1 MEEIGAG
8 FTPFTSP
15 MNASDAPD
23 EDPLKSVQDD
33 KDDKTCSVLTGN
45 TSLLVT
51 QFEGLKGSFGAGAN
65 SFEETVGNF
74 IDDETFNEDDDNL
87 SLPPPPPPRPA
98 PVPPLLVASAPRSPQ
113 KRKSKTTTKSP
124 CSVRATGDSCLME
137 KVADLREGEASTC
150 HGAEE
155 DICATLSSPAVSKPR
170 TTILSTRIQEEV
182 CIKDS
187 LREEYSIGDDMQN
200 MNTTVVKVHNLGENF
215 DLIFASCSPEADD
228 EDEYNSS
235 GPGAEKFPQVSTS
248 ENDSDAFEDEYDS
261 SGPVAVKLPQM
272 STSENDSD
280 AFEDEYDSSGP
291 AAVKLPQVSTSEND
305 SDAFEDEYD
314 SSGPGAE
321 KIPQVSTSESQCST
335 TLNNS
340 LGYISD
346 ISDDCFLDKRDKLQ
360 PRLPTTNNT
369 VVGSAKVTKRAAD
382 VGVRRLLFF
391 KKRLLWVLAFLLV
404 LLMWILLGQL
414 VNIKHGESGKPEY
427 SSETVD
433 ATEHPTLVP
442 AMNPTLIPAIIDVA
456 AGPDSFVPNNKGN
469 EDAFSEGVDPSVD
482 PDTFDANDDAGDSK
496 MSGVFDEEESAT
508 KDPTVSPVKMPSM
521 QPIIKPNMSPTM
533 SPTMNPTT
541 LAPTSHPTTRAPTLN
556 PTKSPKQG
564 KTFPPTKSPTKKNR
578 RTSSPT
584 KSPTRKNRRTSSP
597 TKSPTRKNRRTSSP
611 TKPLTANGSNGTE
624 EEAGSSQLQF
634 APGDLTRTKHGVLL
648 SRGLDIR
655 ILATSE
661 KRIAF
666 DNGQKSD
673 KPFILSPDAGATFP
687 VRSSATKN
695 AGGWVCKWTFQGF
708 LFVCLFV
715 CFR

>member
-33 KDDKTCSVLTGN
+33 KDDKACSVRTGN
-45 TSLLVT
+45 TSILVT

-98 PVPPLLVASAPRSPQ
+98 PVPPLRVASAPRSPQ

-124 CSVRATGDSCLME
+124 CSVRATGDSRLME
-137 KVADLREGEASTC
+137 KAADLREGEASTC

-187 LREEYSIGDDMQN
+187 LREEYSIGDDRQN

-228 EDEYNSS
+228 EDEYDSS

-248 ENDSDAFEDEYDS
+248 VNDSDAFEDEYDS

-291 AAVKLPQVSTSEND
+291 AAVKLPQVSTSVND

-314 SSGPGAE
+314 SSGPGAG

-391 KKRLLWVLAFLLV
+391 NKRLLWVLAFLLV

-414 VNIKHGESGKPEY
+414 VNIKRGESGKPEY

-482 PDTFDANDDAGDSK
+482 PDTFDAKDDAGDSK

-541 LAPTSHPTTRAPTLN
+541 LAPTSHPTTRAPTF
-556 PTKSPKQG
+556 KA
-564 KTFPPTKSPTKKNR
+564 FPPTKSPTK
-578 RTSSPT
+578 
-584 KSPTRKNRRTSSP
+584 
-597 TKSPTRKNRRTSSP
+597 KNRRTSSP

-624 EEAGSSQLQF
+624 EEADSFQLQF
-634 APGDLTRTKHGVLL
+634 APGDLTRTKHG
-648 SRGLDIR
+648 
-655 ILATSE
+655 
-661 KRIAF
+661 
-666 DNGQKSD
+666 
-673 KPFILSPDAGATFP
+673 AGALDTSCVADARRFGVP
-687 VRSSATKN
+687 R
-695 AGGWVCKWTFQGF
+695 GWGTVPPACPSGPPRGYWVTALLGP
-708 LFVCLFV
+708 LRLH
-715 CFR
+715 RHRRWSR